1 MSLLQTPLPPAGQSK
16 TFTIDMPVSEAD
28 DPSERFR
35 VLVSQHESFI
45 DSIIRDM
52 PLEDKG
58 YLDTSADAR
67 STAGSQISGSSL
79 PVGASATNTPPS
91 YVPAKPRAANSR
103 SAASMLGL
111 QPQFNLESAA
121 ALLQTFQGPM
131 IDVFP
136 CIVLPEDTT
145 VFRLLEDRPFVL
157 LAILAAASS
166 SSSLQGHNLYDEE
179 FRKLL
184 GLKYVAGGE
193 RSLELLTGLVV
204 YIAW

>member
-1 MSLLQTPLPPAGQSK
+1 
-16 TFTIDMPVSEAD
+16 MPVSEAD
-28 DPSERFR
+28 DPSERFK

-52 PLEDKG
+52 PPEDRG
-58 YLDTSADAR
+58 YLDAAADAR

-91 YVPAKPRAANSR
+91 YMSSKPRAASSR

-131 IDVFP
+131 IDVFA
-136 CIVLPEDTT
+136 CIVLPEDIT

-166 SSSLQGHNLYDEE
+166 STSLQGHNLYDEE